1 MQASRSSRFGEKFGR
16 RRNGLASSVF
26 TASRLPEARSTTL
39 DTTENAPRPIT
50 SHTSNLRSK
59 SLGVPNASP
68 TVLDSASRA
77 APKSPCSSVGGAA
90 VSRSQDPDA
99 TPRGRF
105 WEWCDGIFVASLRWR
120 HRRPLQASGPAAGRR
135 GGPKGWE
142 RLSRPR
148 PPGFESKR
156 ARGAALR
163 CEGVLGELPQSSDFF
178 SARWGSQARRDGDGH
193 DRILLHPNCFLFSR
207 AIARDRLVLAPYQI
221 TVPREAAGE
230 SKGRRSQRPVL
241 GGARAVVAAPPILR
255 RLARHQNLGP
265 PS

>member
-1 MQASRSSRFGEKFGR
+1 MRGLPSSIPLPAPRRGRPAPPWAARRHLNPRTRSR
-16 RRNGLASSVF
+16 RRAAVFGSGGTASSVRRCDGVS
-26 TASRLPEARSTTL
+26 SRTWGR
-39 DTTENAPRPIT
+39 PR
-50 SHTSNLRSK
+50 
-59 SLGVPNASP
+59 A
-68 TVLDSASRA
+68 
-77 APKSPCSSVGGAA
+77 GAA
-90 VSRSQDPDA
+90 VQ
-99 TPRGRF
+99 
-105 WEWCDGIFVASLRWR
+105 
-120 HRRPLQASGPAAGRR
+120 
-135 GGPKGWE
+135 KGWE

-193 DRILLHPNCFLFSR
+193 ASHFAAPELFF
-207 AIARDRLVLAPYQI
+207 IF
-221 TVPREAAGE
+221 PRER
-230 SKGRRSQRPVL
+230 GRPTSPRSVPDNGPARGREGIQGPSGPAPVL